1 MDWVAFENDRK
12 FVLEGL
18 RHGEVDYVEHVSEA
32 AEADLFRHL
41 VSRDVLTRL
50 AETYPTP
57 REKEEVPI
65 WLYLASQISLK
76 LHDAAYNAFP
86 YVLRSGGL
94 ITALGPNV
102 GRKAVHP
109 DTQDVTLA
117 CEGFNE
123 KNTNGRQ
130 TPCDQ
135 DFLRKFARDTKA
147 GQLHDWF
154 NREVP
159 RLLRSLKL
167 FDAEGLFLGDA
178 SYLFVPDNEN
188 YEDSVKLLFD
198 EHNHPVDS
206 KEVDLSDKR
215 YQWRRCYKVVSLI
228 HVNRSLDLFLTVA
241 ARVVPGNRHE
251 CPVQSN
257 RSQRMPATNGIRPIL
272 YELVDGFVKAVDRG
286 WMKVLMIDRG
296 LIDGPNMGRLKT
308 AFHIDTI
315 VPLKKNMNAYQDI
328 LGLTRLKDFPWESY
342 PAPYATRRDQT
353 DRPKHPT
360 LVKREL
366 TRQQT
371 LAKKKGLPPPQ
382 PLPQPRTLLGIA
394 RGVTSWTD
402 CPVPLTLVINREIDR
417 DGTVDDWVLAT
428 TCSSF
433 GAGQVRSNYT
443 LRTAI
448 EERHRQYKCFWD
460 LAHMTSRKF
469 SLVVNQVLFVLLAYT
484 LLQGH
489 LFLRHRQELTAR
501 TRGRV
506 FQLLNP
512 ALEVVA
518 VYYQRRFCLLSLG
531 EFATI
536 LLDLDEEAR
545 ARLRPKMKQIQRE
558 VYHLLQNARPP

>member
-1 MDWVAFENDRK
+1 MDFVAFENDRK

-18 RHGEVDYVEHVSEA
+18 RRGEVDYVEHVSEA

-41 VSRDVLTRL
+41 ISRDVLARL

-57 REKEEVPI
+57 RKKEEVPI
-65 WLYLASQISLK
+65 WLYLGSQISLK

-109 DTQDVTLA
+109 DTADVTLA
-117 CEGFNE
+117 CEGFND
-123 KNTNGRQ
+123 KNTHGRQ

-135 DFLRKFARDTKA
+135 DFLRKLAGDTRPDR
-147 GQLHDWF
+147 LHAWF

-159 RLLRSLKL
+159 RCLRSLKL

-178 SYLFVPDNEN
+178 SYIFVPDNEN

-198 EHNHPVDS
+198 DHNHPVDP
-206 KEVDLSDKR
+206 KKVDVADKR

-251 CPVQSN
+251 CP
-257 RSQRMPATNGIRPIL
+257 IL
-272 YELVDGFVKAVDRG
+272 YELVDEFVKAVDRG
-286 WMKVLMIDRG
+286 WMKVLMVDRG
-296 LIDGPNMGRLKT
+296 LIDGANIGRLKRDYQV
-308 AFHIDTI
+308 DTV
-315 VPLKKNMNAYQDI
+315 VPLKKNMNAYQDV
-328 LGLTRLKDFPWESY
+328 LGLTRLKDFPWEPY
-342 PAPYATRRDQT
+342 QPPYATRRDQT

-366 TRQQT
+366 KRQQT

-382 PLPQPRTLLGIA
+382 PLPQPQTLLGIA

-402 CPVPLTLVINREIDR
+402 CPVPLTVVINREIDR
-417 DGTVDDWVLAT
+417 DGTVDDWVLGTTSAT
-428 TCSSF
+428 FS
-433 GAGQVRSNYT
+433 AGQIRSNYT

-460 LAHMTSRKF
+460 LARMPSRKF
-469 SLVVNQVLFVLLAYT
+469 SLVVCQVLFVLLAYT

-489 LFLRHRQELTAR
+489 LFLRQRQEMNPR
-501 TRGRV
+501 TRGRLL
-506 FQLLNP
+506 QLLNP
-512 ALEVVA
+512 TLEVVA
-518 VYYQRRFCLLSLG
+518 VYYQQRFCLLSLG
-531 EFATI
+531 RIPSVAGIRCERLLCTGEFATI
-536 LLDLDEEAR
+536 LLELEEAAR
-545 ARLRPKMKQIQRE
+545 ATLLPKMRQIKRD